1 MSVTTVQDALNGKY
15 VMAAL
20 ESKIAEQLREKLL
33 EEALKV
39 TKEMVNDAVKHAVQ
53 DMSVRLTSYRDHLYD
68 SLVVQIAVDG
78 VKSE

>member
-1 MSVTTVQDALNGKY
+1 MSQTTVQDALNGKY

-20 ESKIAEQLREKLL
+20 ESQIAAQLREKLL

-39 TKEMVNDAVKHAVQ
+39 TKEMVNDAVKRAVQ
-53 DMSVRLTSYRDHLYD
+53 DMSVRLRSYQDHLYD
-68 SLVVQIAVDG
+68 NLVVQIAIDG